1 MLQQKHDRTTIAILG
16 GDSMVGQTLE
26 LMLEG
31 GGYDARFLNGSFV
44 DRPAELPE
52 EIQVV
57 ILMPGLHPRGLEG
70 FLNGM
75 ERASTRARIPVLKL
89 VSVSDRTQDSEQ
101 GSVLWPCRVK
111 DLKREIEAALIAS
124 SSMPI

>member
-1 MLQQKHDRTTIAILG
+1 MLQQNHDRTTVAILG
-16 GDSMVGQTLE
+16 GDRMVGRALE

-31 GGYDARFLNGSFV
+31 AGYDARFLSGSFV

-57 ILMPGLHPRGLEG
+57 ILTPGLPPRGLEG
-70 FLNGM
+70 FLNGI
-75 ERASTRARIPVLKL
+75 ERASTRERIPVVLKL
-89 VSVSDRTQDSEQ
+89 VSASDRTQDSEQ
-101 GSVLWPCRVK
+101 GSVLWPCPLK

-124 SSMPI
+124 SMPI